1 MRNKFIKPIA
11 TAIVTCLLLV
21 TPGTAWAEDTDLP
34 VLVESSGVLSGTSL
48 ARNDTLTFSYRV
60 TDDVG
65 CCSFALWGIYS
76 IPGNDT
82 GSADIFYGSTSSP
95 NRISGSATDGVYSYS
110 LQIPSGVAYGT
121 YYLKVQS
128 IDLAGRYT
136 HLVQIGTLTIAAPS
150 VDSGGGTSPVA
161 GPVSSPV
168 TSPVAAQVPGILV
181 SNYKKVVNQKSIL
194 KTLGIKKAKTDS
206 IAYKVS
212 SKSKKVCSATSTGV
226 KPNKQGTCEVTVTK
240 TSAKKRKTKYLLA
253 IKFVK

>member
-1 MRNKFIKPIA
+1 MKSKFIKPIA
-11 TAIVTCLLLV
+11 TAIVTCLLV
-21 TPGTAWAEDTDLP
+21 ATPGTAWAADTDLP
-34 VLVESSGVLSGTSL
+34 VLDESSGVLSGATL
-48 ARNDTLTFSYRV
+48 ARNDTLSFSFRV

-76 IPGNDT
+76 TPGNDA
-82 GSADIFYGSTSSP
+82 GSADIFYGNTSSP

-110 LQIPSGVAYGT
+110 LQIPSAVAYGT

-150 VDSGGGTSPVA
+150 ADTRTGTSPVA
-161 GPVSSPV
+161 GPVTSPV
-168 TSPVAAQVPGILV
+168 TTQVPGMMV
-181 SNYKKVVNQKSIL
+181 SNYKKVVNQKAIL

-206 IAYKVS
+206 ITYKVS
-212 SKSKKVCSATSTGV
+212 SKSKKVCSASSAGV
-226 KPNKQGTCEVTVTK
+226 KPKKQGTCEVTVTK
-240 TSAKKRKTKYLLA
+240 TTAKNEKTKYSLV